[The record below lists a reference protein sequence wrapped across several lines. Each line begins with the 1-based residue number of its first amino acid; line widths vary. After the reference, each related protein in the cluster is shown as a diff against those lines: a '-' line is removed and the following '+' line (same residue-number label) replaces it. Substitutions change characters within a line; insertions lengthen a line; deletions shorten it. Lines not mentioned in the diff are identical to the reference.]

1 MSKKEEVLTKY
12 KELLELVY
20 QYCVNGE
27 PFASKHITR
36 AFKTNDRVIL
46 IMRKAGLITKV
57 ATGRRKLYKWNYN
70 GGVTES
76 VVNDFYEAV
85 KNDQRE
91 WLLKRKDLKLDS
103 IVVKNL
109 LEFSKYESN
118 NKPEQRRKISILWG
132 LITF

>member
-1 MSKKEEVLTKY
+1 MSKKEEVLIKY

-20 QYCVNGE
+20 QYCVNGR
-27 PFASKHITR
+27 PFTSKHITR

-46 IMRKAGLITKV
+46 VMRNAGLITKV
-57 ATGRRKLYKWNYN
+57 STGRRKLYKWNYN

-76 VVNDFYEAV
+76 IVNDFYEAV

-91 WLLKRKDLKLDS
+91 WLLKQKSLKMDNQS
-103 IVVKNL
+103 TMIFV
-109 LEFSKYESN
+109 E
-118 NKPEQRRKISILWG
+118 NKPEERRKISILWG

>member
-1 MSKKEEVLTKY
+1 MSKKEEVLIKY
-12 KELLELVY
+12 KELLELVHE
-20 QYCVNGE
+20 YCTNGE
-27 PFASKHITR
+27 PFASKHFTR

-46 IMRKAGLITKV
+46 VMRKAGLITRV
-57 ATGRRKLYKWNYN
+57 ATGRKKLYKWNYN

-91 WLLKRKDLKLDS
+91 WLLKQKSLKMDNQSTMIFLD
-103 IVVKNL
+103 
-109 LEFSKYESN
+109 
-118 NKPEQRRKISILWG
+118 NKPEERRKISILWG